1 MPLSGAERTK
11 RYREKLKLERPQEYE
26 NQRKK
31 NLEKIKA
38 KKKKISELPAEEAKQ
53 KREEWRKNKRISREN
68 QKKKKILAISQ
79 TENVMPGPSNYSQE
93 NICYDNLI
101 KNLRKNKKN
110 LVNKC
115 KRYIRYNEKIK
126 RNLESCRKRLQ
137 RFKKKKW
144 KKRLKS

>member
-53 KREEWRKNKRISREN
+53 KREEWRKKEN
-68 QKKKKILAISQ
+68 TSYFP
-79 TENVMPGPSNYSQE
+79 N
-93 NICYDNLI
+93 
-101 KNLRKNKKN
+101 
-110 LVNKC
+110 
-115 KRYIRYNEKIK
+115 
-126 RNLESCRKRLQ
+126 
-137 RFKKKKW
+137 
-144 KKRLKS
+144 